1 MTNSDVLLW
10 ISSKEVD
17 MQIAAKISARKI
29 PIKKV
34 SVKFVGSVLLSCPG
48 LAKDLLVLPDR
59 LHRRC
64 VAGVVVIGLL
74 LIGCF
79 ITYAYVE
86 KYQLTD
92 SIFYGQVEFSFID
105 RGYPEIFGYVLE
117 LAAAALFLL
126 FALAHHKKAWF
137 AWSAIMFIIFL
148 DDAFKL
154 HESIGHAYVALW
166 ELDPVPGD
174 LLGFATTGF
183 FAVICWV
190 IGVTTITT
198 KEDFS
203 AYLVFSCYFALL
215 IFFGVGVDALHGLF
229 GENVSQTVFTLAED
243 GGELLMTGMI
253 ALSALGMWLRQKHA
267 VINTGHMPLNS
278 VVSKL

>member
-1 MTNSDVLLW
+1 
-10 ISSKEVD
+10 
-17 MQIAAKISARKI
+17 MQIVAKVPTGKV
-29 PIKKV
+29 PGIKAP
-34 SVKFVGSVLLSCPG
+34 VKFVGSVLLSCPR

-59 LHRRC
+59 LHRGC
-64 VAGVVVIGLL
+64 VAGVVIIGLL
-74 LIGCF
+74 LISCF

-92 SIFYGQVEFSFID
+92 SFFYGQVEFSFID
-105 RGYPEIFGYVLE
+105 RGYPEIFGYILE
-117 LAAAALFLL
+117 LVAAALFLL
-126 FALAHHKKAWF
+126 FAVAHHKKAWF
-137 AWSAIMFIIFL
+137 AWSAMMFIIFL

-166 ELDPVPGD
+166 NLHPVSGD
-174 LLGFATTGF
+174 LLGFATTGL
-183 FAVICWV
+183 FAVICWT

-203 AYLVFSCYFALL
+203 AYLLFSCYFGLL

-243 GGELLMTGMI
+243 GGELLMTAMI
-253 ALSALGMWLRQKHA
+253 ALSALGMWLRQKDA
-267 VINTGHMPLNS
+267 VINTGRMPLNS
-278 VVSKL
+278 AVSKF

>member
-1 MTNSDVLLW
+1 
-10 ISSKEVD
+10 
-17 MQIAAKISARKI
+17 MQIAAKV
-29 PIKKV
+29 PIKEVLVKKAP
-34 SVKFVGSVLLSCPG
+34 VKFVGSVLLSCPR

-59 LHRRC
+59 LHRSC
-64 VAGVVVIGLL
+64 VAGVTVIGLL

-92 SIFYGQVEFSFID
+92 NFFYGQVEFSFID

-117 LAAAALFLL
+117 LAASALFLL
-126 FALAHHKKAWF
+126 FAVAQHKKTWF

-166 ELDPVPGD
+166 SLEPVPGD
-174 LLGFATTGF
+174 LLGFATTGL

-198 KEDFS
+198 KEDFG
-203 AYLVFSCYFALL
+203 AYLLFSFYFALL

-243 GGELLMTGMI
+243 GGELLMTAMI
-253 ALSALGMWLRQKHA
+253 ALSVLGMWLRQKHV
-267 VINTGHMPLNS
+267 VINAGRIQLNS
-278 VVSKL
+278 AVSKF

>member
-1 MTNSDVLLW
+1 
-10 ISSKEVD
+10 
-17 MQIAAKISARKI
+17 MQIVAKVPTGKV
-29 PIKKV
+29 PGIKAP
-34 SVKFVGSVLLSCPG
+34 VKFFGSVLLSCPR

-59 LHRRC
+59 LQRGC
-64 VAGVVVIGLL
+64 VAGVVVTGLL

-86 KYQLTD
+86 KNQLTD
-92 SIFYGQVEFSFID
+92 SFFYGQVEFSFID

-126 FALAHHKKAWF
+126 FAVAHHKKSWF

-154 HESIGHAYVALW
+154 HESIGQAYVALW
-166 ELDPVPGD
+166 SLDPVPGD
-174 LLGFATTGF
+174 LLGFATTGL
-183 FAVICWV
+183 FAVICWA
-190 IGVTTITT
+190 IGATTITT

-203 AYLVFSCYFALL
+203 AYLLFSFYFALL

-243 GGELLMTGMI
+243 GGELLMTAMI

-267 VINTGHMPLNS
+267 VTNAGRMPLNS
-278 VVSKL
+278 AVSKF